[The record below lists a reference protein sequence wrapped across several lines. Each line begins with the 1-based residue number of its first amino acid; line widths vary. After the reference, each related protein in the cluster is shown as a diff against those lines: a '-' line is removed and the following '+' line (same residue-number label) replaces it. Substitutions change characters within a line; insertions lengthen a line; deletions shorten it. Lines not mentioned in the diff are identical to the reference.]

1 MDNETLKKFCGLP
14 SEEMIFRENKTWLFL
29 YSAIA
34 LIFGV
39 AAPLIDF
46 FQTRY
51 TVVLIPSAF
60 FLILG
65 VVFAIWLVKTKN
77 SRSYAVYCAFQG
89 AVTLA
94 ISGVWLNVSIIKFCL
109 ENPVFSVWNAAAF
122 LCGAAVCLLL
132 LFHRRRR
139 LKKTEK
145 GEDKPSSNA
154 SGYAV
159 TAFSSLVVLALAM
172 LKLSENKLN
181 IYLLPLTVAGTLCM
195 FVIFVFI
202 SVNDFIN
209 LKLVKKYYAVEE
221 NGQRSDFTE

>member
-14 SEEMIFRENKTWLFL
+14 SEEMIFRENRTWLLL

-39 AAPLIDF
+39 ATPLIDF

-51 TVVLIPSAF
+51 TVVLIPSVF

-65 VVFAIWLVKTKN
+65 VVFAIWLVKAKN
-77 SRSYAVYCAFQG
+77 SRSYAAYCAFQG
-89 AVTLA
+89 TVTLA
-94 ISGVWLNVSIIKFCL
+94 ISGVFLNVFIIKTCL
-109 ENPVFSVWNAAAF
+109 GSPVFSMWNVAAF

-139 LKKTEK
+139 LKKTKK
-145 GEDKPSSNA
+145 GEDKSSSNA

-159 TAFSSLVVLALAM
+159 TGFSSLVVLALAM

-181 IYLLPLTVAGTLCM
+181 IYILPLAVAGTLWM
-195 FVIFVFI
+195 FLIFVFI

-209 LKLVKKYYAVEE
+209 LKLVKKHYVSEE
-221 NGQRSDFTE
+221 KGHSSDF

>member
-14 SEEMIFRENKTWLFL
+14 SEEMIFRENRTWLFY

-39 AAPLIDF
+39 VAPLIDF

-51 TVVLIPSAF
+51 TAVLIPSVF

-94 ISGVWLNVSIIKFCL
+94 ISGVFLNVFIIKSCL
-109 ENPVFSVWNAAAF
+109 GNPVFSVWNAAAF
-122 LCGAAVCLLL
+122 LCGAAFFLL
-132 LFHRRRR
+132 LFHRLRR
-139 LKKTEK
+139 LKKAEK
-145 GEDKPSSNA
+145 GEYKPSSNA

-159 TAFSSLVVLALAM
+159 TNSYPLVVLGVAM
-172 LKLSENKLN
+172 LKLSEKIWN
-181 IYLLPLTVAGTLCM
+181 IDPIPIAVAGGLWM
-195 FVIFVFI
+195 FLI
-202 SVNDFIN
+202 SVFVSVNLFIN
-209 LKLVKKYYAVEE
+209 LKLVKKHYVSEE
-221 NGQRSDFTE
+221 KGHSSDF